1 MSPVGRKLVFRG
13 PRGHHRRVARIVFTQ
28 QLKRF
33 TETPEVDAPV
43 ASLRE
48 ALQAAFAINPRLQ
61 GYVLDEQGHL
71 RANVVVFIDG
81 RRCHDRV
88 ALNDVLQADSQVHV
102 LQALSGG

>member
-1 MSPVGRKLVFRG
+1 MSPGGKTLVRRRV
-13 PRGHHRRVARIVFTQ
+13 RGHHRRVAHIVFTQ
-28 QLKRF
+28 QLRRF
-33 TETPEVDAPV
+33 TETPEVDAQV
-43 ASLRE
+43 ATLRE
-48 ALQAAFAINPRLQ
+48 ALQAAFDINPRLQ

-88 ALNDVLQADSQVHV
+88 VLNDQLKADSQVHV

>member
-1 MSPVGRKLVFRG
+1 LSQRRHGRGCHWSFAGGLG
-13 PRGHHRRVARIVFTQ
+13 IIAAW

-33 TETPEVDAPV
+33 TETPELDAPV

-48 ALQAAFAINPRLQ
+48 ALQAAFDINPRLR

-71 RANVVVFIDG
+71 RRNVVVFIDG

-88 ALNDVLQADSQVHV
+88 ALNDPLQTDSQVHV